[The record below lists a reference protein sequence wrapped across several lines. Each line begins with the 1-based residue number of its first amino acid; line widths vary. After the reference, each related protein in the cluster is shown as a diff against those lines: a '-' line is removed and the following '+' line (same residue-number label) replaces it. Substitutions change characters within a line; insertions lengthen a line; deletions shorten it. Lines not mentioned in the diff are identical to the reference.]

1 MEERGAGWGGSNG
14 RGEERGRL
22 AEYESRQLIPSL
34 AEETVREAYKIIYR
48 LQQGCGAAR
57 HAQFTQPN
65 TEQNWVMIDVTGTAG

>member
-1 MEERGAGWGGSNG
+1 MEGRGGGGGSNR
-14 RGEERGRL
+14 RGEGRGRL

-48 LQQGCGAAR
+48 LQQGRSAAR

-65 TEQNWVMIDVTGTAG
+65 TEQNWVAIDVTGTAG